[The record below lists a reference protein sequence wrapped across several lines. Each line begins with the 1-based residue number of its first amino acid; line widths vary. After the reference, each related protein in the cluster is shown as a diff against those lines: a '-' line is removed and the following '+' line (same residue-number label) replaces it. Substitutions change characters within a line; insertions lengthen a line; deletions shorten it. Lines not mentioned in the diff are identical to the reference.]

1 MFTRNLKE
9 KKITSF
15 PNCSQNPQI
24 TLSVFVNRSDSECLH
39 KVEVQLCTLI
49 NSLWHK
55 TWDQTLCRM
64 IEARAKKENCG
75 LQLMIKDIVMHQ
87 MEESTIYLFLK
98 SLEAIMKAEKLW
110 F

>member
-1 MFTRNLKE
+1 
-9 KKITSF
+9 
-15 PNCSQNPQI
+15 
-24 TLSVFVNRSDSECLH
+24 
-39 KVEVQLCTLI
+39 
-49 NSLWHK
+49 
-55 TWDQTLCRM
+55 M